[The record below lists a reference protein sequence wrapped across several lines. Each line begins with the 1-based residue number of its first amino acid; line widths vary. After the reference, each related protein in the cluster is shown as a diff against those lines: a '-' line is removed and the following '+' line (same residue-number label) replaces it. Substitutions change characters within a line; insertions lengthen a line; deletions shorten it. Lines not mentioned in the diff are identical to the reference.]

1 MKHKKVVKEVNHDR
15 LEAIEGY
22 LENIDHALQLYSD
35 PYDIRDVVARQ
46 LEWIKDELKAIRKES
61 TY

>member
-1 MKHKKVVKEVNHDR
+1 MNQDR
-15 LEAIEGY
+15 LEAIEEY
-22 LENIDHALQLYSD
+22 LEKIDHALKLYSD